1 MKKVKSFG
9 CSFSFGTDLPD
20 INNNQPSKLTWPALV
35 ANHLDLK
42 YECYAVG
49 GCGNLQILENILNQA
64 PIEDQSLFLI
74 SWTWIDRFD
83 YFNHEDACWQTVRPD
98 SENSVSKNYY
108 MNLHSEYHDKLLN
121 LSYIQAALEILNRKK
136 IPFVM
141 THLDELLLD
150 HRWYST
156 MALRHLQLNAQKYL
170 TTFEGRTFLD
180 WSRAHGFAES
190 PTWHPLEQAHR
201 AAADYMIEHLKGKI

>member
-1 MKKVKSFG
+1 
-9 CSFSFGTDLPD
+9 
-20 INNNQPSKLTWPALV
+20 
-35 ANHLDLK
+35 
-42 YECYAVG
+42 
-49 GCGNLQILENILNQA
+49 
-64 PIEDQSLFLI
+64 
-74 SWTWIDRFD
+74 
-83 YFNHEDACWQTVRPD
+83 
-98 SENSVSKNYY
+98 
-108 MNLHSEYHDKLLN
+108 
-121 LSYIQAALEILNRKK
+121 
-136 IPFVM
+136 M

-150 HRWYST
+150 HRWHST